1 MPIYSA
7 HKKGKLYLG
16 ATKVRKA
23 YLGSTK
29 VYSSGNVCTYIVDSG
44 ISYREEFD
52 EEESVLSPKT
62 FTPSKAGWTFVGW
75 RIDATASS
83 AVQTSMTMGDLPV
96 ILYAVFRQTI
106 TVTYYNGSTMASSVA
121 KDRYYNNGT
130 ILNPSFSLSQAA
142 ISGWS
147 ARGWS
152 GSPAANGSILYANG
166 ATFTRDSNIAV
177 YGAYQQTVT
186 LSYSGNGNTGG
197 ATAAQTGTR
206 YWNTGNVL
214 NPTFTLRQNGFTNQ
228 WADFSK
234 WALGSTGGTQY
245 AAGSSVALAENT
257 TFYAIWT
264 MHSSVDLISSGVV
277 RISPTTVAPASCT
290 PQHGQS
296 RLSVN
301 IGMQKPNP
309 NYNHYGFCV
318 YGHIPNPQDMQY
330 PSATITWSGLPGNYK
345 KATIELITS
354 SSGYHINSQGHMAL
368 NNNSV
373 KLYEGA
379 WSAGEEKINTYTGNV
394 SAADGNQKTL
404 KLTCLS
410 GNVAGGGSSGY
421 SYFMI
426 KKLTLST

>member
-75 RIDATASS
+75 RIDAAASS
-83 AVQTSMTMGDLPV
+83 AVQTSMTMGDSPV
-96 ILYAVFRQTI
+96 TLYAVFRQTV

-214 NPTFTLRQNGFTNQ
+214 NPTFTIRSNGFVKSGYTWQ
-228 WADFSK
+228 RWR
-234 WALGSTGGTQY
+234 LGSTGGTAYVAGAGITLEADNILY
-245 AAGSSVALAENT
+245 AEWLATNPTVFAKSSITAAPTVNDVNYYAVTTGSANGTYASITIPVAG
-257 TFYAIWT
+257 Y
-264 MHSSVDLISSGVV
+264 V
-277 RISPTTVAPASCT
+277 R
-290 PQHGQS
+290 
-296 RLSVN
+296 
-301 IGMQKPNP
+301 
-309 NYNHYGFCV
+309 F
-318 YGHIPNPQDMQY
+318 
-330 PSATITWSGLPGNYK
+330 
-345 KATIELITS
+345 
-354 SSGYHINSQGHMAL
+354 
-368 NNNSV
+368 
-373 KLYEGA
+373 
-379 WSAGEEKINTYTGNV
+379 SAGG
-394 SAADGNQKTL
+394 
-404 KLTCLS
+404 
-410 GNVAGGGSSGY
+410 AGGGEPNAYSYIQISLGAYKRASIDLVPHFTKNSDDSGDANWLLISGASSGNGTLPR
-421 SYFMI
+421 SHEGVARTLTMDTSGVITI
-426 KKLTLST
+426 KHNTGWKSGNTAEYWIKSIILNL

>member
-52 EEESVLSPKT
+52 EGESVLSPKT
-62 FTPSKAGWTFVGW
+62 FTPAKSGWTFVGW
-75 RIDATASS
+75 RTDTAASS
-83 AVQTSMTMGDLPV
+83 AVQTSMTMGDSPV
-96 ILYAVFRQTI
+96 TLYAVFRQTI
-106 TVTYYNGSTMASSVA
+106 TVTYYNGSTTASSVVR
-121 KDRYYNNGT
+121 DRYYNNGT

-152 GSPAANGSILYANG
+152 GSPTANGSILYANG

-197 ATAAQTGTR
+197 ATAAQTGIR

-214 NPTFTLRQNGFTNQ
+214 NPTFTLQPNGFTNQ
-228 WADFSK
+228 WANFSK
-234 WALGSTGGTQY
+234 WALGSAGGAQY
-245 AAGSSVALAENT
+245 AAGSSVTLETNT

-264 MHSSVDLISSGVV
+264 TPSSIDLISSGVV
-277 RISPTTVAPASCT
+277 RISPTAVAPASFT
-290 PQHGQS
+290 PGHGQS
-296 RLSVN
+296 HISVN
-301 IGMQKPNP
+301 IGMQQPNQD
-309 NYNHYGFCV
+309 YSHYGFCV
-318 YGHIPNPQDMQY
+318 YGHIPNPRDMQY
-330 PSATITWSGLPGNYK
+330 PSATITWSGLPENYK

-354 SSGYHINSQGHMAL
+354 SNGWRINSQGHMAL

-379 WSAGEEKINTYTGNV
+379 FSTGETKFNTYTGNV
-394 SAADGNQKTL
+394 SATDGNQKTL

-410 GNVAGGGSSGY
+410 GNVGDDSSGY